1 MSSLTSHPDGLQLL
15 MLSKKFGG
23 RPLSIESS
31 SMRRNP
37 QPVVHV
43 LMWFWSQLP
52 RPSQPAVVQA
62 MASVSAHTVLSAASG
77 PDTHCPFAVLQVS
90 GPLQTLPSSL
100 QVTVLWVWSHVPA
113 PSQPA
118 VVQALPSV
126 SPQVVLSAR
135 SVSSQSPFAGLQAGI
150 PLQTLLSSV
159 QTVVTCPWSHVPAP
173 SQPAVVQ
180 ALPSVSPQVVLSAAS
195 GPSLHASM
203 ASSQNSGPSQ
213 TLPSEGQS
221 TGVPGL
227 HPLWRS
233 VDAVNWAL
241 LGVVEQPPAP
251 PLQVSTTVTVA
262 WSPSGSGSAGWIV

>member
-1 MSSLTSHPDGLQLL
+1 MFSFGSLTLFHAVMSVPVMSMLL
-15 MLSKKFGG
+15 SFSVPAWVPQNPGVRQISSPGWHSAG
-23 RPLSIESS
+23 RGSIGS
-31 SMRRNP
+31 
-37 QPVVHV
+37 QTPV
-43 LMWFWSQLP
+43 
-52 RPSQPAVVQA
+52 
-62 MASVSAHTVLSAASG
+62 ASVHTVQMGSAQITSG
-77 PDTHCPFAVLQVS
+77 PESQRPVAGTQAS

-100 QVTVLWVWSHVPA
+100 QVTVLWV
-113 PSQPA
+113 
-118 VVQALPSV
+118 
-126 SPQVVLSAR
+126 
-135 SVSSQSPFAGLQAGI
+135 
-150 PLQTLLSSV
+150 
-159 QTVVTCPWSHVPAP
+159 WSHVPAP

>member
-1 MSSLTSHPDGLQLL
+1 MFRFGSLTLFHAVMSVPVMSMLL
-15 MLSKKFGG
+15 SFSVPAWVPQNPGVRQISSPGWHSAG
-23 RPLSIESS
+23 RGSIGS
-31 SMRRNP
+31 
-37 QPVVHV
+37 QTPV
-43 LMWFWSQLP
+43 
-52 RPSQPAVVQA
+52 
-62 MASVSAHTVLSAASG
+62 ASVHTVQMGSAQITSG
-77 PDTHCPFAVLQVS
+77 PESQRPVAGTQAS

-100 QVTVLWVWSHVPA
+100 QVSVLCVWCHVPA

-126 SPQVVLSAR
+126 SPQVVLSAK

-159 QTVVTCPWSHVPAP
+159 QTAVTCPGSHVPAP

-233 VDAVNWAL
+233 ADAVNWAL

-262 WSPSGSGSAGWIV
+262 GSPSGSGSAGWIV